1 MSTNKLFPPTLHQN
15 NEFEVTYGGR
25 LHERRR
31 DLAEGAG
38 GKVRRALT
46 SDTPENGKGSAVEVL
61 FMGPSTSSAAAT
73 GGKSSKMRKSD
84 KDSSDSG
91 DDNDDS
97 KSGFFLSNISPG
109 VFDTNTST
117 LTSDMMGSG
126 SGKSGKTG
134 GSTSKSSKKRTLP
147 VCSKRLDI
155 AWEIVVEVRMDFARL
170 GRGNHF

>member
-46 SDTPENGKGSAVEVL
+46 SDTQDNEKGSLFEVL
-61 FMGPSTSSAAAT
+61 IMGPSTSSATAT

-84 KDSSDSG
+84 KYSSDSG
-91 DDNDDS
+91 DNDDGM
-97 KSGFFLSNISPG
+97 SGFFLSNILLEC
-109 VFDTNTST
+109 ST
-117 LTSDMMGSG
+117 LTHQ
-126 SGKSGKTG
+126 
-134 GSTSKSSKKRTLP
+134 L
-147 VCSKRLDI
+147 
-155 AWEIVVEVRMDFARL
+155 
-170 GRGNHF
+170 